1 MAATKLDLK
10 MVMTNMMMGF
20 YRSPYQTILFYVI
33 FPFLQTKEKGSTH
46 AASLHDELTNT
57 KVRYSNLLLKHLC
70 DHKKKSY
77 SRVNLFNPFVQ
88 WIIF

>member
-33 FPFLQTKEKGSTH
+33 FPFFYRQKKR
-46 AASLHDELTNT
+46 A
-57 KVRYSNLLLKHLC
+57 LLMLC
-70 DHKKKSY
+70 HCMMS
-77 SRVNLFNPFVQ
+77 
-88 WIIF
+88 